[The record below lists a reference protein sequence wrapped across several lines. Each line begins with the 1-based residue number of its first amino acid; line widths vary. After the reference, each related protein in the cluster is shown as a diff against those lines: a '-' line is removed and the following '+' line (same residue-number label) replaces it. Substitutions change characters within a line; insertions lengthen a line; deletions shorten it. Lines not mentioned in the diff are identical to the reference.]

1 VGGKVVGRD
10 IFSCG
15 SGAGATG
22 DPLPISAGVGGGED
36 RRREVLGERCRRV
49 WIVENGLDFGRRRVL
64 RASREATSVEGGAGG
79 QGGRREDQRAE
90 GGWGSHERG
99 GGVEEGWG
107 DRTGSVREDHRRIL
121 LPMLLVLDPKDL
133 QPVAFSFLPFAFSNS
148 SLGHHLPRLNNPPIR
163 LPNHLTS
170 VDVRRVDERRFGES
184 VGIAVVI
191 CEEGRGGFE
200 EGFPFFG
207 EGSGDEGTL
216 VEEMLE
222 YGGDQ
227 AERKGGEDERRKG
240 R

>member
-90 GGWGSHERG
+90 GG
-99 GGVEEGWG
+99 
-107 DRTGSVREDHRRIL
+107 
-121 LPMLLVLDPKDL
+121 
-133 QPVAFSFLPFAFSNS
+133 
-148 SLGHHLPRLNNPPIR
+148 
-163 LPNHLTS
+163 
-170 VDVRRVDERRFGES
+170 
-184 VGIAVVI
+184 
-191 CEEGRGGFE
+191 
-200 EGFPFFG
+200 
-207 EGSGDEGTL
+207 
-216 VEEMLE
+216 
-222 YGGDQ
+222 
-227 AERKGGEDERRKG
+227 
-240 R
+240 